1 MPPVHA
7 DVPLG
12 QGKQEFYLWC
22 PACPTLCW
30 QTLGKVVFKILKGEI
45 RAGEQPTSALC
56 TATGLLWKMS
66 VISTTLAAEHHCA
79 RGWRPCPNVQLLCV
93 LTATLCSFGPL
104 KQLFPLGCGCRG
116 QSQSLSHPAFT
127 AQPDQALPE
136 AGLQRVPRPDVNTC
150 VPPIISWHTAHP
162 TRAPLSS

>member
-12 QGKQEFYLWC
+12 QGKQEFCLWC

-30 QTLGKVVFKILKGEI
+30 QTLGKVAFKILKGEI

-56 TATGLLWKMS
+56 TATGLLCKMG

-79 RGWRPCPNVQLLCV
+79 RGWRPCPNVQLLCAHSQPV
-93 LTATLCSFGPL
+93 LIRPPETA
-104 KQLFPLGCGCRG
+104 
-116 QSQSLSHPAFT
+116 LSSWMW
-127 AQPDQALPE
+127 
-136 AGLQRVPRPDVNTC
+136 LQGTVTV
-150 VPPIISWHTAHP
+150 
-162 TRAPLSS
+162 PLSPCLYCTA